1 MSSFGVSLPPLY
13 ISSLFFL
20 LVACSSREPLSPPSV
35 PDYTVYVNPF
45 IGTQTDETGAL
56 SGSTFPGATM
66 PQGMVQLSPETE
78 QMVTWDPCCGY
89 DYNKDRIYGFTHT
102 HLSGTG
108 CTDLIDVSLMPVAS
122 EVTPDQL
129 KAADFS
135 QSFTHDKESARP
147 GYYQVLLQESGIN
160 VELSATVRT
169 GIHRYTFPDGQPQ
182 TVVLDLDRG
191 TYRGEAYYSGR
202 RTYDIIQS
210 QLRLVNDHTVE
221 GYRVITGWAKLRKV
235 YFRAE
240 FSRPFLQHLLM
251 DGGRNA
257 GKSDVV
263 NGRCLRTALTFD
275 PNDGQELTVKVA
287 ISPVDGD
294 GARKNMLA
302 EAASWCFDEY
312 AKAAHDTWQQ
322 ALSCIDIEGTDEQK
336 TIFYTGLY
344 HVLMQPNTMSDVDGR
359 YMDTNFEIKQLTAA
373 PSTPASPSM
382 VSPSSASAS
391 STASTSPS
399 SSSNTSSSSPAN
411 TSSPAKAS
419 PSSPSSECS
428 TVLPSSYH
436 STFSLWDTFRAA
448 HPLYTLIAPDLAAQ
462 FVRDMILHHQTYGYL
477 PIWDLWGQDNYCMI
491 GNHAIPVLADA
502 ILAELPGID
511 VEAAYQAM
519 VESSTRS
526 HPNSPFEIWEQYG
539 YYPQTLQGTS
549 VSITLEQCFDD
560 ACVAAVAKKLGRTG
574 DYKRFHRRS
583 LFYKNLFDS
592 ETGFFRP
599 KDENDNW
606 LPGFDPL
613 SYEQPCFVEGNA
625 WQYMWFVPQ
634 DPQGLIDL
642 FGSKEAFLKKL
653 DENFTLTATSGEVNG
668 NASGFIGQYAHGN
681 EPSHHTVYL
690 YNFAGRP
697 ERTQELVEQVRSQ
710 FYRATPCGYAGN
722 DDCGQMSAW
731 YIFSALGFYPFN
743 AGAAEYVIGTPLFS
757 RATLH
762 LAGGK
767 DFTILA
773 TNKTADRIHVKSLK
787 LNGQPLDGFILTH
800 QQIAAGGTLE
810 FEMK

>member
-1 MSSFGVSLPPLY
+1 MKPYV
-13 ISSLFFL
+13 LFSTL
-20 LVACSSREPLSPPSV
+20 LLAACTSQAPVAPDT
-35 PDYTVYVNPF
+35 PDYTVFVNPF

-89 DYNKDRIYGFTHT
+89 DYNKDKIYGFTHT

-108 CTDLIDVSLMPVAS
+108 CTDLIDVSLMPVGA

-129 KAADFS
+129 RAADFS
-135 QSFTHDKESARP
+135 QHFSHEAEAARP
-147 GYYQVLLQESGIN
+147 GYYMVDLQESGVK
-160 VELSATVRT
+160 VELTATTRA
-169 GIHRYTFPDGQPQ
+169 GIHRYTFPEGQPQ

-210 QLRLVNDHTVE
+210 QLRLVDDHTVE

-240 FSRPFLQHLLM
+240 FSRPFNQHLLM

-257 GKSDVV
+257 GKNDVI
-263 NGRCLRTALTFD
+263 NGRCLRTALSFD
-275 PNDGQELTVKVA
+275 PADGQELTVKVA
-287 ISPVDGD
+287 ISPVDND

-302 EAASWCFDEY
+302 EATSWCFDEY

-344 HVLMQPNTMSDVDGR
+344 HVLIQPNTMSDVDGR
-359 YMDTNFEIKQLTAA
+359 YMDTNFEIKNLSQR
-373 PSTPASPSM
+373 S
-382 VSPSSASAS
+382 
-391 STASTSPS
+391 
-399 SSSNTSSSSPAN
+399 
-411 TSSPAKAS
+411 
-419 PSSPSSECS
+419 CS
-428 TVLPSSYH
+428 TVSPLSYH

-526 HPNSPFEIWEQYG
+526 HPNSPFEVWEQYG
-539 YYPQTLQGTS
+539 YMPQTLQGTS

-560 ACVAAVAKKLGRTG
+560 ACMAAVAKKLGRTE
-574 DYKRFHRRS
+574 DYERFHRRS
-583 LFYKNLFDS
+583 LFYKNLFDP

-599 KDENDNW
+599 KDENGNW
-606 LPGFDPL
+606 LDGFDPL

-625 WQYMWFVPQ
+625 WQYMWFVPH

-697 ERTQELVEQVRSQ
+697 ERTQELVEQVRSE

-731 YIFSALGFYPFN
+731 YIFSALGFYPFH
-743 AGAAEYVIGTPLFS
+743 AGSAEYVLGTPLFTK
-757 RATLH
+757 ATLH
-762 LAGGK
+762 LANGK

-773 TNKTADRIHVKSLK
+773 PDKTPDRIHVSSVK

-800 QQIAAGGTLE
+800 QQLTAGGTLE
-810 FEMK
+810 FEMAK